1 MNNEIVIN
9 LKYPIT
15 QGERTVTSLI
25 LPKNVL
31 VRHIMAGDPYP
42 QNTVSREVAMLS
54 AMTGEPEII
63 LQNMEIT
70 DWVICQA
77 KLNELINNSIS
88 NTEEKDNKKNDE
100 YVEEDYIDII
110 NIFRTL
116 ILEVMIM
123 SKGLSYDNL
132 INMTIKEFLKWH
144 KESLRIY
151 KVIKGIF

>member
-88 NTEEKDNKKNDE
+88 NTEEKDNKKNNE
-100 YVEEDYIDII
+100 YDEDYIDII

-132 INMTIKEFLKWH
+132 INMTIKEFLKWY

>member
-15 QGERTVTSLI
+15 QGERTITSLI

-31 VRHIMAGDPYP
+31 VRHIIAGDPYP
-42 QNTVSREVAMLS
+42 QNTVAREVAMLS

-70 DWVICQA
+70 DWVICQS

-88 NTEEKDNKKNDE
+88 NTEEKDNKK
-100 YVEEDYIDII
+100 
-110 NIFRTL
+110 
-116 ILEVMIM
+116 
-123 SKGLSYDNL
+123 K
-132 INMTIKEFLKWH
+132 
-144 KESLRIY
+144 
-151 KVIKGIF
+151 

>member
-88 NTEEKDNKKNDE
+88 NTDTEGGQSSEKDNKK
-100 YVEEDYIDII
+100 
-110 NIFRTL
+110 
-116 ILEVMIM
+116 
-123 SKGLSYDNL
+123 K
-132 INMTIKEFLKWH
+132 
-144 KESLRIY
+144 
-151 KVIKGIF
+151 